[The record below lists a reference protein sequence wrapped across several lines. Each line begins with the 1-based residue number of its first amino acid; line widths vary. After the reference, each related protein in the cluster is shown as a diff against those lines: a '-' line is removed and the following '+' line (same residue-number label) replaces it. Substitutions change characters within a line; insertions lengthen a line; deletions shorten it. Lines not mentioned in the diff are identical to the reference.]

1 MIYDFGEYMFSLL
14 FAPLKKVRDS
24 TNQFQIFFRVIGRI
38 MQSIKDD
45 IMRVRAEVSVVTA
58 SPVMLPVHGQDRE
71 MQRLAG
77 ETAEGYRNRLAAKGI
92 IAQAAGM
99 NTGIRYLARSF
110 GYDNVEINLF
120 DNPDRWAEAEV
131 RFIGGDVVLEDR
143 ELLLQELNKIKPART
158 LLSFEKEQRYQAQL
172 YFAGACV
179 VGKQITIRQG

>member
-1 MIYDFGEYMFSLL
+1 MRYDFGEYMTSLL
-14 FAPLKKVRDS
+14 FAPLKKARDN
-24 TNQFQIFFRVIGRI
+24 TNQFRIFFRVVGRV

-45 IMRVRAEVSVVTA
+45 IMRVRAEASVVTA

-77 ETAEGYRNRLAAKGI
+77 ETVEGYRNRLAAKGV

-99 NTGIRYLARSF
+99 DTGIRYLARSF
-110 GYDNVEINLF
+110 GYDNVEVNLL
-120 DNPDRWAEAEV
+120 DDAERWAEAEV
-131 RFIGGDVVLEDR
+131 RFIGGDIVLDDR

-158 LLSFEKEQRYQAQL
+158 VLTFEKEQRYEAQL
-172 YFAGACV
+172 YFAGGLV

>member
-1 MIYDFGEYMFSLL
+1 MKYDFGEYMFSLL
-14 FAPLKKVRDS
+14 FAPLKKVRDG
-24 TNQFQIFFRVIGRI
+24 TNQFRIFFRVIGRI

-45 IMRVRAEVSVVTA
+45 IMRVRAESSVATA
-58 SPVMLPVHGQDRE
+58 SPVMLPVHGQDRR

-77 ETAEGYRNRLAAKGI
+77 ETIEGYRNRLAAKGI
-92 IAQAAGM
+92 IAQAAGT

-110 GYDNVEINLF
+110 GYDNVEVNLF
-120 DNPDRWAEAEV
+120 DDPDRWAEAEV

-158 LLSFEKEQRYQAQL
+158 ILTFEKEQRYQSQL
-172 YFAGACV
+172 YFAGAFV